1 MSWVSIDYD
10 KCNNCGTCI
19 EGCGRC
25 FSMEGDRVTVFAD
38 INCCSLCGRC
48 VALCP
53 TGAVTHTEMDMDN
66 FRKIKKREFITT
78 DDFFEF
84 LRQRRSHRAFTDK
97 KIPEQDM
104 KKLVDIVRYSPTGSN
119 SQMVELLV
127 IQNPSRIKKFSDLSV
142 DFMIKSGAE
151 AKKHAE
157 ELKKEGKASQG
168 EINQIEM
175 MAFYGDL
182 MAQSREMGLDPV
194 FYNAPAVMVFHA
206 QDQGFS
212 KKDDCVIA
220 STTTGLLA
228 RTMGLEYTYI
238 GIFDGAANG
247 SSEIMEELKLPEGN
261 KVYSVIIVGYPKMKF
276 FSTVDRK
283 PTSVRYE

>member
-10 KCNNCGTCI
+10 KCNKCGTCI
-19 EGCGRC
+19 EGCDRC
-25 FSMEGDRVTVFAD
+25 FSMKDDTVTVYAD
-38 INCCSLCGRC
+38 INNCVICGRC

-53 TGAVTHTEMDMDN
+53 TGAITHTEMNMDN
-66 FRKIKKREFITT
+66 FHKIQKRDFIAT

-97 KIPEQDM
+97 KITETDM

-127 IQNPSRIKKFSDLSV
+127 IQDPDRIKKFSDLSV
-142 DFMIKSGAE
+142 DFMVKSGAE
-151 AKKHAE
+151 AKKQAE
-157 ELKKEGKASQG
+157 ELKKEGNASQE

-175 MAFYGDL
+175 MAFYGDM

-206 QDQGFS
+206 LDQGFS

-220 STTTGLLA
+220 STTMGLLA

-238 GIFDGAANG
+238 GIFDGAANN
-247 SSEIMEELKLPEGN
+247 SPEIMEELKLPEGN

-276 FSTVDRK
+276 FTTVDRK
-283 PTSVRYE
+283 PASVRYV